1 MSFKRLAVFMM
12 CLLATCAF
20 APVASA
26 QLELTPSSGSAHQV
40 ITQDL
45 PSTVPTAQVAR
56 PDFRMMGLALLWV
69 NTPWMSSLPMA
80 LPETR
85 MPISSADRRWRFR

>member
-12 CLLATCAF
+12 CLMATCAF
-20 APVASA
+20 APAAFA
-26 QLELTPSSGSAHQV
+26 QMDLTSSGSARQV

-45 PSTVPTAQVAR
+45 PSTVQTAQVAR

-69 NTPWMSSLPMA
+69 NTPWMSSMPMA
-80 LPETR
+80 LPETL